1 MAGAVPAIFVAT
13 SQRLRLAGTSL
24 VITQAVGE
32 RIMGFNC
39 GIVGLPNVGK
49 SALFNALTATEAAEA
64 TKYPF
69 STREANVGRV
79 AVPDQRLDVCARL
92 AKSAKIVPTQ
102 LEFVDI
108 AGLVR
113 GASKGQGLGN
123 QFLGHLRE
131 VDAIAHILR
140 CFEDDNVVHVEGS
153 VDPIRDAETVETELM
168 LADLDNLERR
178 LVAAQKRARGGDR
191 DAKSQLAVME
201 PVLAGL
207 QEGRPA
213 RNVALAP
220 EQQGQLRLL
229 QLLTAKP
236 VLYIANVDESAAAS
250 GNTASRTVA
259 EFAAAQ
265 GAQTVTI
272 SAAIEAEL
280 AVLGDPAERQ
290 EFLATLG
297 LEENGLD
304 QVIRAGYS
312 LLDLIT
318 YFTAGPKESR
328 AWTVTRGTKAPQ
340 AAAVIHTDFER
351 GFIRA
356 ETIPYADFVACGG
369 EQGAKDAGKMRLE
382 GADYV
387 VQDGDVM
394 HFRFNV

>member
-1 MAGAVPAIFVAT
+1 MTGTRPVM
-13 SQRLRLAGTSL
+13 SNLAG
-24 VITQAVGE
+24 G

-49 SALFNALTATEAAEA
+49 SALFNALTATQAAEA

-79 AVPDQRLDVCARL
+79 AVPDERLEVCARL

-140 CFEDDNVVHVEGS
+140 CFDDDNVVHVEGS

-168 LADLDNLERR
+168 LADLDSLERR

-191 DAKSQLAVME
+191 EAKAQLLVIE
-201 PVLAGL
+201 PILAGL
-207 QEGRPA
+207 QEGKPA
-213 RNVALAP
+213 RSVALAP

-236 VLYIANVDESAAAS
+236 VLYIANVDEATAGAS
-250 GNTASRTVA
+250 NDVSRRVA
-259 EFAAAQ
+259 DYARSQ
-265 GAQTVTI
+265 GAQAVMI
-272 SAAIEAEL
+272 SAAVEAEL
-280 AVLGDPAERQ
+280 ALIANLEERH
-290 EFLATLG
+290 EFLTALG
-297 LEENGLD
+297 LAETGLT

-318 YFTAGPKESR
+318 YFTAGPKESK
-328 AWTVTRGTKAPQ
+328 AWTIPRCTKAPQ
-340 AAAVIHTDFER
+340 AAAVIHTDFEK

>member
-1 MAGAVPAIFVAT
+1 
-13 SQRLRLAGTSL
+13 
-24 VITQAVGE
+24 
-32 RIMGFNC
+32 MGFNC

-49 SALFNALTATEAAEA
+49 SALFNALTATQAAEA

-79 AVPDQRLDVCARL
+79 AVPDERLEVCARL

-102 LEFVDI
+102 LEFADI

-140 CFEDDNVVHVEGS
+140 CFDDDNVVHVEGS
-153 VDPIRDAETVETELM
+153 VDPVRDAETVETELM
-168 LADLDNLERR
+168 LADLDSLERR
-178 LVAAQKRARGGDR
+178 LVGVQKRVRGGER
-191 DAKSQLAVME
+191 EAKAQLAVIE

-207 QEGRPA
+207 QDGRPA
-213 RNVALAP
+213 RSIALPP

-236 VLYIANVDESAAAS
+236 VLYIANIDEAAAAT
-250 GNTASRTVA
+250 GNEASRRVA
-259 EFAAAQ
+259 DYAASQ
-265 GAQTVTI
+265 GARAVMI

-280 AVLGDPAERQ
+280 AMIANLEERH
-290 EFLATLG
+290 EFLTALG
-297 LEENGLD
+297 LAETGLT

-318 YFTAGPKESR
+318 YFTAGPKESK
-328 AWTVTRGTKAPQ
+328 AWTIPRGTKAPQ
-340 AAAVIHTDFER
+340 AAAVIHTDFEK

-356 ETIPYADFVACGG
+356 ETIPYTDFVACGG